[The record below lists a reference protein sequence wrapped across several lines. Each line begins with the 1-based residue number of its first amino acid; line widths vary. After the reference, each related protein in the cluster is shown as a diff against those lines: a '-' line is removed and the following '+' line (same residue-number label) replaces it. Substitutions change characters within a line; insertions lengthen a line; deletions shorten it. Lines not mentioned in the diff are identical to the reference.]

1 MIDYRTA
8 NINDAPELKKLND
21 LFNGEGCNTLEDIAE
36 SLKHNERE
44 IVCVAANGSNLVGFC
59 CGQITKSMC
68 YPIYCAEITELF
80 VMDGYRRQGIG
91 KSLLQFTE
99 DILIKRGVKHFHVLT
114 GDKNIAAQAL
124 YRSRGYVDTSEV
136 LLDKYIANHVNTC

>member
-8 NINDAPELKKLND
+8 NINDALELKKLND
-21 LFNGEGCNTLEDIAE
+21 LFNGEGCNTLEDVAE

-44 IVCVAANGSNLVGFC
+44 IVCVAADGNDLVGFC
-59 CGQITKSMC
+59 CGQIFKSMC

-80 VMDGYRRQGIG
+80 VMDGYRRRGIG
-91 KSLLQFTE
+91 KCLLQFTE

-114 GDKNIAAQAL
+114 GDKNITAQAL
-124 YRSRGYVDTSEV
+124 YRSRGYADTSEI
-136 LLDKYIANHVNTC
+136 LLDKYI